1 MPVRARA
8 RSSTC
13 TIRQDNEPLPPHH
26 FFGVPASSTASLL
39 VRRHFFSLPRP
50 MLGATLARSCCCCPC
65 LLRSGLWQ
73 RTHSSIC
80 RTYAGRLCQAVDWR
94 GAVAAPLLL
103 APRHG
108 PRRHRGIHTFDSVT
122 AAISTCSTTATS
134 TRSPDRWRTL
144 ESVDRHGAA
153 ATRLLL
159 APSARF

>member
-1 MPVRARA
+1 MNIYHRII
-8 RSSTC
+8 SSVYL
-13 TIRQDNEPLPPHH
+13 R
-26 FFGVPASSTASLL
+26 VP
-39 VRRHFFSLPRP
+39 RHLFWCAAIFFSLPRP

-122 AAISTCSTTATS
+122 AAIRPAQRRLPGPGRPIAGACSSPSTGTALLLLVFF
-134 TRSPDRWRTL
+134 SPL
-144 ESVDRHGAA
+144 RHGSSWHRGIL
-153 ATRLLL
+153 TLN
-159 APSARF
+159 